1 MKLYENNDI
10 HNFYC
15 VSPEYGNLSIS
26 NIPNIGETGLQLY
39 TVIRPNSS
47 YIPEN
52 IYSMFYFERDII
64 SHNNKSNP
72 VDYYFDLK
80 YTPSYSSSYFTEISC
95 TFQYIKYELDVGL
108 IFKKNKIFDGKIIAN
123 IFNSKFYLDSYIY
136 NSNYYSY
143 IGVINI
149 GVDNPYDHYK
159 RSYAKLQSLIAEIMS
174 TISLLFNVGGF
185 ISNFLLNKI
194 MI

>member
-1 MKLYENNDI
+1 MDSSYSIPINNSEVYYDAYYYEIYFNGTSKQIQIPLEPCELGKNINLKFKNVFNKMKLYENNDI

-15 VSPEYGNLSIS
+15 FSPEYGNLSIS
-26 NIPNIGETGLQLY
+26 NIPNIGETGLMLY

-80 YTPSYSSSYFTEISC
+80 YTSSYSSSYFTEISC
-95 TFQYIKYELDVGL
+95 GFQYIIYELDVGL
-108 IFKKNKIFDGKIIAN
+108 IFKKK
-123 IFNSKFYLDSYIY
+123 
-136 NSNYYSY
+136 
-143 IGVINI
+143 
-149 GVDNPYDHYK
+149 
-159 RSYAKLQSLIAEIMS
+159 
-174 TISLLFNVGGF
+174 
-185 ISNFLLNKI
+185 NF
-194 MI
+194 